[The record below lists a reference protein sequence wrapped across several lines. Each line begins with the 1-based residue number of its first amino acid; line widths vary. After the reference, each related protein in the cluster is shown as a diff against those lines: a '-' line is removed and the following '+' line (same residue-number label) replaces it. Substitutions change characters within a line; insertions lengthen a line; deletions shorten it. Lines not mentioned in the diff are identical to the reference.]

1 MPKIPYDIMTNQE
14 LEAGFWVDPE
24 ELRTTV
30 MDHRKK
36 PEFILDQAFQQ
47 NLTFKVPRNNPEDIV
62 DLDLEKIPGAV
73 FIFPFNTYYLE
84 IQTHVPFGMQCHW
97 NNPMM
102 IPNIKAA
109 MTAPCHM
116 IPGVGNSIDVVHG
129 ISDRMKERY
138 SSFVNELQVER
149 WITYDNKL
157 SLSFTNRYFIQRW
170 KEDKLYIH
178 PTFSISDFV
187 NLISL
192 FFLNIPPEYRT
203 DLQTEKP
210 SDPCLSVPKIT
221 EEADE

>member
-1 MPKIPYDIMTNQE
+1 MPKIPYDITTNQE

-24 ELRTTV
+24 ELRTMV
-30 MDHRKK
+30 VDQRKE
-36 PEFILDQAFQQ
+36 PGQILDKSFRNDLVFQ
-47 NLTFKVPRNNPEDIV
+47 VPRNNPEDIV
-62 DLDLEKIPGAV
+62 DLDLENIPGVV

-84 IQTHVPFGMQCHW
+84 IQTSVPFGMQCHW
-97 NNPMM
+97 NDPEM
-102 IPNIKAA
+102 ISDIKNA

-116 IPGVGNSIDVVHG
+116 TPGVGNFIEVTHG

-138 SSFVNELQVER
+138 SSFVNELRIER
-149 WITYDNKL
+149 WITCDNKL
-157 SLSFTNRYFIQRW
+157 SLSFSNGHFMQSWR
-170 KEDKLYIH
+170 KGKLYIH

-210 SDPCLSVPKIT
+210 WDPCLSVPKIP